1 MLDAGFRNSKG
12 SAKVGSTSQPG
23 ARIWHSRAQ
32 SGHPFITR
40 GPNIS
45 PELHPNE
52 PFQIQPLALREK
64 KEYNGSREDGKKSQQ
79 ILPH

>member
-1 MLDAGFRNSKG
+1 MLDTGFRNIKG
-12 SAKVGSTSQPG
+12 LAKVGSTNQPG
-23 ARIWHSRAQ
+23 ARIWHSRT
-32 SGHPFITR
+32 GNRHPFITQ

-52 PFQIQPLALREK
+52 PFQIQALALREK
-64 KEYNGSREDGKKSQQ
+64 KEYNGNRENGEKSQQ